1 MGTNYYL
8 RTKNN
13 AFIERY
19 FPEKHSFDGH
29 EYSVHLCK
37 LSAGWRPLFEK
48 SAQFDTFGGLK
59 DFFAR
64 VKKEFPCELYISSE
78 YGVDMKWS
86 EFEEIIQHHMAQKRM
101 PHKWT
106 YEVHELFGDNPL
118 LMTELCDE
126 SEAELFTP
134 FSHIEYDKTQRAA
147 AEKFDTM
154 VFGTNSKYWEDPC
167 IAVDWTD
174 REFF

>member
-8 RTKNN
+8 RTKND

-19 FPEKHSFDGH
+19 FPEKHSCDGR

-64 VKKEFPCELYISSE
+64 AKREFPCKFYISSE
-78 YGVDMKWS
+78 YGVNMKWS

-118 LMTELCDE
+118 DQSDQQTPIAICRKVPDDMQEPEFSYDE
-126 SEAELFTP
+126 PKAEKSEETEAE
-134 FSHIEYDKTQRAA
+134 KTEA
-147 AEKFDTM
+147 AEK
-154 VFGTNSKYWEDPC
+154 
-167 IAVDWTD
+167 TD
-174 REFF
+174 SEKA